1 VTFGELPLAG
11 AYVIDVD
18 RVTDERGFF
27 VRTWCREEFAT
38 HGLPVDP
45 AQLSISMNW
54 RKGTLRGMHLQAAP
68 HEETKI
74 VRCSKGAIYDVVLD
88 LRRDSATFGR
98 WHAVELTAENGR
110 MLFVP
115 PGCAHGFQTL
125 EDASE
130 VTYLI
135 SEFYHP
141 ASARGVRWND
151 PAFAIE
157 WPLPVSVMST
167 ADRTYADFVV

>member
-1 VTFGELPLAG
+1 MTFRELPLAG
-11 AYVIDVD
+11 AYLVDLD
-18 RVTDERGFF
+18 RVEDERGVFT
-27 VRTWCREEFAT
+27 RLWCRQEFAAR
-38 HGLPVDP
+38 GLPVDL

-68 HEETKI
+68 HEETKV
-74 VRCSKGAIYDVVLD
+74 VRCSKGAIYDVLVD
-88 LRRDSATFGR
+88 LRRDSATFRR
-98 WHAVELTAENGR
+98 WHAVELTPDNGR

-115 PGCAHGFQTL
+115 RGCAHGFQTL

-135 SEFYHP
+135 SEFYHSE
-141 ASARGVRWND
+141 SARGVRWND

-157 WPLPVSVMST
+157 WPLPVSVMSQT
-167 ADRTYADFVV
+167 DRSYADFLV